1 MMVSPSKEKPLWYAN
16 VPALFQDWKALNTDA
31 PIGQPQKRL
40 QINVPLLRALLWTPL
55 PVNPL
60 QILFSLPLFLHSFAS
75 CKVSLP
81 WDFTRDYPGP
91 LFRDRSP
98 CKIPFRSVTDEGE
111 TNSTF
116 FIFLRPAVSLFRE
129 SLLIEMRTLHL
140 SLLTCESDLA
150 NPFFLLL
157 NAISISHRIVYNA
170 RFYFVALCRTFF

>member
-1 MMVSPSKEKPLWYAN
+1 MRSPYGTLTYRPFFKTGKHSIRTRPSAN
-16 VPALFQDWKALNTDA
+16 RKSDYKLTYRFFALYYE
-31 PIGQPQKRL
+31 PPS
-40 QINVPLLRALLWTPL
+40 PTPVC
-55 PVNPL
+55 PH
-60 QILFSLPLFLHSFAS
+60 QILFSLPLFLHSSAS

-129 SLLIEMRTLHL
+129 SLLAETRTLHL